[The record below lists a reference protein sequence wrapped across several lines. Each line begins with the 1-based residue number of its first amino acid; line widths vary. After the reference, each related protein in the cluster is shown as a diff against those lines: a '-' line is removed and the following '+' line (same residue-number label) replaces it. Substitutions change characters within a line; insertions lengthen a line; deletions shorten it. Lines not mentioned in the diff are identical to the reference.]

1 MHELSLAQN
10 IVEIIKKF
18 VPKEEWNR
26 VRAVRTIVGEHS
38 GVISDSLQFSYQAI
52 TASTILEQSH
62 LEIESIP
69 FMIHCSTCG
78 KDSCTEMGNRQCVSC
93 GSFNTNILAGIELTV
108 REIEIA
114 DELLELV

>member
-10 IVEIIKKF
+10 IVEIIQKF

-26 VRAVRTIVGEHS
+26 IRAVRTIVGEHS

-52 TASTILEQSH
+52 TSATILDQSH
-62 LEIESIP
+62 LEIETVP
-69 FMIHCSTCG
+69 FMIHCSACD
-78 KDSCTEMGNRQCVSC
+78 KDSSTEMGNRQCASC

-108 REIEIA
+108 REIEIT
-114 DELLELV
+114 DELLETA